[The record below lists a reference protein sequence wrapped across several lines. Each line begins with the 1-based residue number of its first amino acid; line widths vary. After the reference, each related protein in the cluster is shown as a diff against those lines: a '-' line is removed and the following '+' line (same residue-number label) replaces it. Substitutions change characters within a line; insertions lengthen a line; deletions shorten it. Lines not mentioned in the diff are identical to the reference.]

1 VRILAVAFA
10 LLTLMSSR
18 STAQRYV
25 VGEMA
30 EYEIRYGPIGV
41 GSGTIGVVG
50 VDTLRGRDAYR
61 LRLTLSGRVNLLLY
75 KYTIRDTMESWVDT
89 TTLSSLRFSQRQ
101 LHQNR
106 PRVKRYEIFPERA
119 TFADGD
125 KPEEPSVADPLDDI
139 SLLYYA
145 RSQPLI
151 DGSTVE
157 IPRHFK
163 PASNPITL
171 KVIRRETIEAA
182 GKKWNTVV
190 VQPIIKTS
198 TMFSDGE
205 GRVWLSDDSARV
217 IVQINA
223 KASVG
228 SITLRL
234 RSYRATAPVA
244 VPGER
249 PGKDFSGV
257 SSRLHFVDWPE
268 PLLST
273 GARNQR
279 ERRRGT
285 RRARR
290 CRRCRGWSGA

>member
-1 VRILAVAFA
+1 MRIPAIASV
-10 LLTLMSSR
+10 LLTLASSHV
-18 STAQRYV
+18 TAQRYV

-30 EYEIRYGPIGV
+30 EYEVRYGKFGV

-50 VDTLRGRDAYR
+50 IDTLRGRDAYR
-61 LRLTLSGRVNLLLY
+61 LRLTLNGRVNLLVY
-75 KYTIRDTMESWVDT
+75 KYTIRDTIESWVDT
-89 TTLSSLRFSQRQ
+89 ATLQSLRFSQRQ
-101 LHQNR
+101 LHQNK
-106 PRVKRYEIFPERA
+106 PRVKRYEIFPERQ

-145 RSQPLI
+145 RSQPLT

-190 VQPIIKTS
+190 VQPTIKTS

-205 GRVWLSDDSARV
+205 GRAWLSDDSARV

-223 KASVG
+223 KVSVG

-234 RSYRATAPVA
+234 RSYQPA
-244 VPGER
+244 VPAIPGER

-257 SSRLHFVDWPE
+257 DSRLLFEDWPE
-268 PLLST
+268 PFLST

-285 RRARR
+285 GRARR
-290 CRRCRGWSGA
+290 CRRRRGWGGA